1 MTATDTATTTSDWE
15 RWRDA
20 LGGLTVRHPDRRSR
34 PHVWV
39 APGLGGGTAVRV
51 SVDHVTS
58 TRASKLAPRDER
70 IEVLDIST
78 VEIDFWPGEKLARQW
93 FAAAWAG
100 YCMHEA
106 LELVEGPDGEPPLDP
121 HAEPYPTNP
130 YNRCLRDAF
139 PPHLDRLRMYH
150 TLRLVMDDA
159 SAAKLLESVP

>member
-34 PHVWV
+34 PRVEV
-39 APGLGGGTAVRV
+39 MPGLGGGTAVRV

-58 TRASKLAPRDER
+58 TRSSKLAPRGEW
-70 IEVLDIST
+70 IEALDIST

-121 HAEPYPTNP
+121 HAEPYATNP
-130 YNRCLRDAF
+130 INRCLRDAF
-139 PPHLDRLRMYH
+139 PPHLDKHRMWK
-150 TLRLVMDDA
+150 TLCLVMPEDA
-159 SAAKLLESVP
+159 ASDLMRSA